1 MTVSEIHIGLGI
13 LLQKVNT
20 HKSKNFLPQEL
31 DMLFNFTS
39 LNYKDKRTDSLSNA
53 KQVSLFDTQ
62 TTLDS
67 LNDLFETETLYPI
80 SNTKEEAVILLPFD
94 FYGWI
99 SASANIAYD
108 CTGTYT
114 TEVGSITNKEYSLK
128 NLKNI
133 NLTDLATFKVELT
146 YKDKDNI
153 TQLATIF
160 DYTTLPPDYLP
171 QDGVKDYIRSFI
183 FINALIKVINLN
195 LVDINQKSKD
205 KIYIKFDNKTESLV
219 ITSVNNIDLTLTTN
233 VPGYTFALKSTT
245 TDKVNL
251 IKKLNSP
258 VVISDLEYNAH
269 INNSHLSRSRE
280 AEFRA
285 VRTKETVK
293 VYIPKGLTFSSLTLH
308 YIRKPRQIDYLLGI
322 GSDLPNDI
330 VNKIMAD
337 TAQFIK
343 GIIASDSYEKF
354 ARENILIE

>member
-39 LNYKDKRTDSLSNA
+39 LNYKDKRTDSLSNP

-67 LNDLFETETLYPI
+67 LNSLFETETLYPI
-80 SNTKEEAVILLPFD
+80 SNTKEEAVILLPLD

-99 SASANIAYD
+99 SASANVAYD

-114 TEVGSITNKEYSLK
+114 TQIGGVITKEYSMV

-133 NLTDLATFKVELT
+133 NLT
-146 YKDKDNI
+146 NI
-153 TQLATIF
+153 TSFKIELNYVDKNNVSQLVTIF
-160 DYTTLPPDYLP
+160 DYTLLPNDYLP
-171 QDGVKDYIRSFI
+171 QDGIKDYKRSFI
-183 FINALIKVINLN
+183 FINALVNTINLK
-195 LVDINQKSKD
+195 LVDINTKSKD
-205 KIYIKFDNKTESLV
+205 KIYCKYDNKTEQLV
-219 ITSVNNIDLTLTTN
+219 ISSINNIMLSLTTN
-233 VPGYTFALKSTT
+233 VAGYSFIIKNTVS
-245 TDKVNL
+245 DKINL
-251 IKKLNSP
+251 ITGLTSP
-258 VVISDLEYNAH
+258 VAISDLEYNPY
-269 INNSHLSRSRE
+269 INNSHLSHSRE
-280 AEFRA
+280 SEIRA
-285 VRTKETVK
+285 DRTRENMK

-330 VNKIMAD
+330 VNKIIAD

-343 GIIASDSYEKF
+343 GIIASDSYDKF
-354 ARENILIE
+354 VRENILIE

>member
-67 LNDLFETETLYPI
+67 LSDLFETETLYPV
-80 SNTKEEAVILLPFD
+80 SNNKEEAVILLPLD

-114 TEVGSITNKEYSLK
+114 KEVDGITNTEYSLRD
-128 NLKNI
+128 LKNI
-133 NLTDLATFKVELT
+133 KLETLTTFKVELT

-153 TQLATIF
+153 TQLATVF
-160 DYTTLPPDYLP
+160 DYTDLPPDYLP

-183 FINALIKVINLN
+183 FINALVKVINLN
-195 LVDINQKSKD
+195 LVDINEKSKD
-205 KIYIKFDNKTESLV
+205 KIYIKFDNKTEKLI
-219 ITSVNNIDLTLTTN
+219 ITSINDISITLTTN
-233 VPGYTFALKSTT
+233 LSDYDFETRSLV
-245 TDKVNL
+245 TDKINV
-251 IKKLNSP
+251 IKKLTSP
-258 VVISDLEYNAH
+258 VAISDLEYNPY

-280 AEFRA
+280 TEIRA

-293 VYIPKGLTFSSLTLH
+293 IYIPKGVTFSSLTLH